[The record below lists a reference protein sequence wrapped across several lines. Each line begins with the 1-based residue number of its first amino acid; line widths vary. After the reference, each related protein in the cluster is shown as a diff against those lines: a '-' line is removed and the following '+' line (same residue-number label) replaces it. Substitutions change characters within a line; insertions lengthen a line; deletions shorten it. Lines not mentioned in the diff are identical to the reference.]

1 MLSWPVRA
9 IVLTTAPALVSVLAL
24 AMATWHCS
32 NVKVFLSPYLLN
44 MLMDQIDFLPDSRY
58 WSEVLCCTITTH
70 GHGHRNFVLKILV
83 KVCIP

>member
-1 MLSWPVRA
+1 MFSEKKVNIVLSSPVRA

-44 MLMDQIDFLPDSRY
+44 MLMNQIDFLPDSRY
-58 WSEVLCCTITTH
+58 WLDHHNPWSWT
-70 GHGHRNFVLKILV
+70 
-83 KVCIP
+83 